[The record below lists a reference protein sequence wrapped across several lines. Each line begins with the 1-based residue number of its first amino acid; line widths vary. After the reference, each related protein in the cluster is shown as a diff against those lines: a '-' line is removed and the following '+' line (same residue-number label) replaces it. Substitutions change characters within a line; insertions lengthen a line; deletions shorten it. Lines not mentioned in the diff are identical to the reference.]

1 MELSPVKEKN
11 MHHMRSEAGA
21 IREQLSTWRETL
33 HRHPELSL
41 KEFWT
46 TDYLKKELAA
56 MGVEIVDWGG
66 ETGVVGLLRGAR
78 PGKCV
83 ALRADI
89 DALPIEEKS
98 GVPFAS
104 ENPGVMHACGHDSH
118 MAALLG
124 AARLLAARKNDLAGT
139 VKFIFQPAEEIFT
152 GGPLMVKKGVLEN
165 PHVDFIFGQHNICE
179 YPAGKGLV
187 SPGPIMA
194 CTAFISITVHGKGG
208 HGAVP
213 HLAHDPVVAAAAIVS
228 SLQTVVS
235 REMRP
240 TEAVVVTI
248 GSIHGGT
255 VANVIPDTVT
265 MQGTVRCFDL
275 ELFHELG
282 DRLRRIIDHT
292 AAAYNVKA
300 DFDYNELVPNVNT
313 PPELVQWLRNGPMKE
328 VYGAENILPCTPS
341 MGGEDFACY
350 MAQTPGVFVW
360 FGSGNPEKGIRF
372 SWHNPAFNVD
382 DESLICGAALY
393 AQVALDWLAETAG

>member
-1 MELSPVKEKN
+1 MY
-11 MHHMRSEAGA
+11 HMREEAEG
-21 IREQLSTWRETL
+21 IKSQLTTWRETL
-33 HRHPELSL
+33 HRHPELSF

-46 TDYLKKELAA
+46 TDYLKKELVG
-56 MGVEIVDWGG
+56 MGIEIVDWGG
-66 ETGVVGLLRGAR
+66 ETGVVGLLHGPR

-89 DALPIEEKS
+89 DALPIDEKS

-104 ENPGVMHACGHDSH
+104 ENPGTMHACGHDSH

-124 AARLLAARKNDLAGT
+124 AARLLSNRKDDLKGT
-139 VKFIFQPAEEIFT
+139 VKFIFQPAEEIFA
-152 GGPLMVKKGVLEN
+152 GGALMVKKGVLEN

-179 YPAGKGLV
+179 YPAGKGLI

-194 CTAFISITVHGKGG
+194 CSAFISITVHGKGG

-228 SLQTVVS
+228 SLQTIVS

-275 ELFHELG
+275 ELFHELEG
-282 DRLRRIIDHT
+282 RLRRVIENT
-292 AAAYNVKA
+292 AAAHNVTA
-300 DFDYNELVPNVNT
+300 DFEYNKLVPNVNN
-313 PPELVQWLRNGPMKE
+313 PPELTEWMRQGPMKK
-328 VYGAENILPCTPS
+328 VYGEENVLPCVPS

-350 MAQTPGVFVW
+350 MAETPGVFVW
-360 FGSGNPEKGIRF
+360 FGSGNPDKGIKF

-382 DESLICGAALY
+382 DESLVYGAALY
-393 AQVALDWLAETAG
+393 AQVALDWLAKEAG

>member
-1 MELSPVKEKN
+1 
-11 MHHMRSEAGA
+11 MHHMRSEAEA

-46 TDYLKKELAA
+46 TDYLKKELTA

-235 REMRP
+235 RETAAGSLTGRVP
-240 TEAVVVTI
+240 ALIESGALEEAVGLPMNTETSHVMLCGNPQMVR
-248 GSIHGGT
+248 
-255 VANVIPDTVT
+255 DTQQLLKDT
-265 MQGTVRCFDL
+265 RQMTK
-275 ELFHELG
+275 H
-282 DRLRRIIDHT
+282 LRRRPGHMT
-292 AAAYNVKA
+292 AEHY
-300 DFDYNELVPNVNT
+300 
-313 PPELVQWLRNGPMKE
+313 W
-328 VYGAENILPCTPS
+328 
-341 MGGEDFACY
+341 
-350 MAQTPGVFVW
+350 
-360 FGSGNPEKGIRF
+360 
-372 SWHNPAFNVD
+372 
-382 DESLICGAALY
+382 
-393 AQVALDWLAETAG
+393 

>member
-1 MELSPVKEKN
+1 MY
-11 MHHMRSEAGA
+11 HMRKKAEN
-21 IREQLSTWRETL
+21 IRSQLATWRETL
-33 HRHPELSL
+33 HRHPELSF

-46 TDYLKKELAA
+46 TEYLTKELAA
-56 MGVEIVDWGG
+56 MGIEIVDWGG
-66 ETGVVGLLRGAR
+66 ETGVVGLLHGPR

-98 GVPFAS
+98 GVPFTS
-104 ENPGVMHACGHDSH
+104 ENQGVMHACGHDSH

-124 AARLLAARKNDLAGT
+124 AARLLTEHKNDLKGT
-139 VKFIFQPAEEIFT
+139 VKFIFQPAEEIFS
-152 GGPLMVKKGVLEN
+152 GGALMVKKGVLEN
-165 PHVDFIFGQHNICE
+165 PHVDFIFGQHNNCE
-179 YPAGKGLV
+179 YPAGKGLI
-187 SPGPIMA
+187 SSGSIMA
-194 CTAFISITVHGKGG
+194 CSAFISITVHGKGG

-213 HLAHDPVVAAAAIVS
+213 HLAHDPVVAAAAIIA
-228 SLQTVVS
+228 SLQSIVS

-275 ELFHELG
+275 ELFNELE
-282 DRLRRIIDHT
+282 DRLRRIIDNT
-292 AAAYNVKA
+292 AAAYRVTA
-300 DFDYNELVPNVNT
+300 DFEYNKLVPNVNN
-313 PPELVQWLRNGPMKE
+313 PPELTEWMRQGPMKE
-328 VYGAENILPCTPS
+328 VYGEENILPCTPS

-350 MAQTPGVFVW
+350 MAETPGIFSW
-360 FGSGNPEKGIRF
+360 FGSGNPDKGIKF

-382 DESLICGAALY
+382 NESLVYGAALY
-393 AQVALDWLAETAG
+393 AQVALDWLAKDAG